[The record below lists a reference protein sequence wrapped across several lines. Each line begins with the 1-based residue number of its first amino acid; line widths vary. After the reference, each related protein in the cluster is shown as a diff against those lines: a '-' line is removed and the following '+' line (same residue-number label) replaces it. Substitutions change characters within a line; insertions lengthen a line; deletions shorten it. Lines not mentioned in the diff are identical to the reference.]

1 LCREIRRTIIE
12 RGCKPDRVH
21 QMMPHAG
28 LRLREI
34 EPTVGVTVTFDS
46 EETLSADQQRDGWQ
60 AILNNSKR
68 YQNEA

>member
-1 LCREIRRTIIE
+1 
-12 RGCKPDRVH
+12 
-21 QMMPHAG
+21 MMPHAG